1 MGETDRPE
9 SVYLDSNCFID
20 WAQGTGSAREA
31 ESMLRAAKAGY
42 VRLYTSTV
50 TLAETRGTTASV
62 HRLHIRTL
70 LQEPYITLVEVTRRV
85 GLIANDITAEKPK
98 IKGLDAIHLGCA
110 NFARAEIYVSRNFR
124 DFAPGDVCNGVCCG
138 CRSSSAAKGCS
149 RLLKSTDSGR
159 TTAGEVRPVGC
170 SA

>member
-9 SVYLDSNCFID
+9 SVYLDSNCFVD

-50 TLAETRGTTASV
+50 TLAEARGTTASV

-110 NFARAEIYVSRNFR
+110 TFARARFTCRATSATSRPETC
-124 DFAPGDVCNGVCCG
+124 ATASCCG
-138 CRSSSAAKGCS
+138 RLSSSAAQDCS
-149 RLLKSTDSGR
+149 RPPRSTDSG
-159 TTAGEVRPVGC
+159 TVAGEVRPVGC

>member
-31 ESMLRAAKAGY
+31 ESSQSRVCTALH
-42 VRLYTSTV
+42 LHL
-50 TLAETRGTTASV
+50 TLAEARGTTASV

-110 NFARAEIYVSRNFR
+110 IFARAEIYVSRNFR
-124 DFAPGDVCNGVCCG
+124 DFAPGDVCNGV
-138 CRSSSAAKGCS
+138 
-149 RLLKSTDSGR
+149 LLRMPFEFG
-159 TTAGEVRPVGC
+159 GEGLFPASEVD
-170 SA
+170 